1 MIANACFSDGT
12 SNGRTLKNLF
22 ARAEPAKLAQFFVYG
37 DPDFSICGRYYQV
50 SDRDALASLN
60 PLRAAGGPAERGE
73 EPDREA
79 GNLVEG
85 RTSAGQKPDEPTEGR
100 TSAGQKSDEPT
111 EGRTS
116 AGQKP
121 GETTKGRIDAGQKSD
136 ESMEGKEG
144 FCQADATEKAYMG
157 VANKTPVKMLLRELV
172 WLLGHWKGRRL
183 WQWIEE
189 FEPERLCLFLANNT
203 FLIRLAAQ
211 IARKYRIPLVVYT
224 TEGYCFM
231 DYNYFTNRPS
241 LVYRLYYKWLWRTY
255 RKVSAYVTEGFFN
268 CTLLRD
274 RYADAFGYPCK
285 CIMNGSETPFL
296 DRSALEKRAPVI
308 SYLGNLGLGRSEALV
323 EVGQALQEI
332 DPSLHLDIY
341 GAAPDDQVKEEL
353 TGCSGIRFHGFV
365 PYEEVVR
372 IIHESSLLVHAEK
385 NDPIVN
391 RDLQY
396 AFSTK
401 IGDSVCSGTP
411 LLIYADEGLA
421 ETLFLKENDC
431 AFVAGNREML
441 KPILRQALTDE
452 KERRRI
458 VENARIAKERF
469 FTGNEQFMEA
479 FL

>member
-37 DPDFSICGRYYQV
+37 DPDFGICGRYYQV
-50 SDRDALASLN
+50 SDRDALGSLN
-60 PLRAAGGPAERGE
+60 PLTAVGGPVERRE
-73 EPDREA
+73 RPDRGA
-79 GNLVEG
+79 GRLAEG
-85 RTSAGQKPDEPTEGR
+85 RTTAGQKTGEPTEER
-100 TSAGQKSDEPT
+100 TAAGQKTGEPA
-111 EGRTS
+111 EGRAA
-116 AGQKP
+116 AGQES
-121 GETTKGRIDAGQKSD
+121 GEP
-136 ESMEGKEG
+136 MEGKGES
-144 FCQADATEKAYMG
+144 CQSGTAETAYMG

-172 WLLGHWKGRRL
+172 WLLGRWKGRRL

-189 FEPERLCLFLANNT
+189 FQPERLCLFLANNT

-285 CIMNGSETPFL
+285 CIMNGSKTPFL
-296 DRSALEKRAPVI
+296 DRSALEKDRAPVI

-431 AFVAGNREML
+431 AFVVGGKEML